1 MGYLLIKSLHMV
13 LVLFWVS
20 GMVVQAFVLT
30 AADKLA
36 GPALPQEL
44 ARLRLLRKWE
54 RMLTTPA
61 MVGAL
66 ASGVYLATSAG
77 WFGSAWLSV
86 KLALVLALA
95 AVHGMQAGRL
105 RRLAEAAGNVGDA
118 GEVGRG
124 RLLPVVLTAPV
135 LIILLVVIKPF

>member
-1 MGYLLIKSLHMV
+1 MAYLLIKSLHLA
-13 LVLFWVS
+13 LVLFWVA
-20 GMVVQAFVLT
+20 GMVVQAFVLA
-30 AADKLA
+30 AADKLP

-54 RMLTTPA
+54 RLLTTPA

-77 WFGSAWLSV
+77 WFGSGWLPV
-86 KLALVLALA
+86 KLALVLLLA

-105 RRLAEAAGNVGDA
+105 RRLAEAAGDA
-118 GEVGRG
+118 TEASRA
-124 RLLPVVLTAPV
+124 RLMPVVLAAPV
-135 LIILLVVIKPF
+135 LIILLVVMKPF

>member
-1 MGYLLIKSLHMV
+1 MAYLLIKSLHLA
-13 LVLFWVS
+13 LVLFWVA
-20 GMVVQAFVLT
+20 GMVVQAFVLA
-30 AADKLA
+30 AADKLP

-54 RMLTTPA
+54 RLLTTPA

-77 WFGSAWLSV
+77 WFGSGWLSV
-86 KLALVLALA
+86 KLALVLVLA

-105 RRLAEAAGNVGDA
+105 RRLAEAAGDA
-118 GEVGRG
+118 SEAGRA
-124 RLLPVVLTAPV
+124 RMVPVVLAAPV
-135 LIILLVVIKPF
+135 LIILLVVLKPF

>member
-1 MGYLLIKSLHMV
+1 MAYLLIKSLHLA
-13 LVLFWVS
+13 LVLFWVA
-20 GMVVQAFVLT
+20 GMVVQAFVLA
-30 AADKLA
+30 AADKLP

-54 RMLTTPA
+54 RLLTTPA

-77 WFGSAWLSV
+77 WFGSGWLSV
-86 KLALVLALA
+86 KLALVLLLA

-105 RRLAEAAGNVGDA
+105 RRLAEAAGDA
-118 GEVGRG
+118 SEAGRA
-124 RLLPVVLTAPV
+124 RLMPVVLAAPV
-135 LIILLVVIKPF
+135 LIILLVVLKPF

>member
-1 MGYLLIKSLHMV
+1 MAYLLIKSLHLA
-13 LVLFWVS
+13 LVLFWVA
-20 GMVVQAFVLT
+20 GMVVQAFVLA
-30 AADKLA
+30 AADKLP

-54 RMLTTPA
+54 RLLTTPA

-77 WFGSAWLSV
+77 WFGSGWLPV
-86 KLALVLALA
+86 KLALVLLLA

-105 RRLAEAAGNVGDA
+105 RRLAEAAGDVTEA
-118 GEVGRG
+118 GRA
-124 RLLPVVLTAPV
+124 RMAPVVLAAPV
-135 LIILLVVIKPF
+135 LIILLVVMKPF

>member
-1 MGYLLIKSLHMV
+1 MAYLLIKSLHLA
-13 LVLFWVS
+13 LVLFWVA
-20 GMVVQAFVLT
+20 GMVVQAFVLA
-30 AADKLA
+30 AADKLP

-54 RMLTTPA
+54 RLLTTPA

-86 KLALVLALA
+86 KLALVLVLA

-105 RRLAEAAGNVGDA
+105 RRLAEAAGDVT
-118 GEVGRG
+118 EEGRA
-124 RLLPVVLTAPV
+124 RLMPVVLAAPV
-135 LIILLVVIKPF
+135 LIILLVVMKPF

>member
-1 MGYLLIKSLHMV
+1 MAYLLIKSLHLA
-13 LVLFWVS
+13 LVLFWVA
-20 GMVVQAFVLT
+20 GMVVQAFVLA
-30 AADKLA
+30 AADKLP

-54 RMLTTPA
+54 RLLTTPS

-77 WFGSAWLSV
+77 WFGSGWLSV
-86 KLALVLALA
+86 KLALVLLLA

-105 RRLAEAAGNVGDA
+105 RRLAEAAGDGTEA
-118 GEVGRG
+118 GRA
-124 RLLPVVLTAPV
+124 RLVPVVLAAPM
-135 LIILLVVIKPF
+135 LIILLVVMKPF

>member
-1 MGYLLIKSLHMV
+1 MAYLLIKSLHLA
-13 LVLFWVS
+13 LVLFWVE
-20 GMVVQAFVLT
+20 GMVVQAFVLA
-30 AADKLA
+30 AADKLP

-54 RMLTTPA
+54 RLLTTPA

-77 WFGSAWLSV
+77 WFGSGWLSV
-86 KLALVLALA
+86 KLALVLVLA

-105 RRLAEAAGNVGDA
+105 RRLAEAAG
-118 GEVGRG
+118 EVTEARPM
-124 RLLPVVLTAPV
+124 RLMPVVLAAPV
-135 LIILLVVIKPF
+135 LIILLVVVKPF

>member
-1 MGYLLIKSLHMV
+1 MAYLLVKSLHLA
-13 LVLFWVS
+13 LVLFWVA
-20 GMVVQAFVLT
+20 GMVVQAFVLA
-30 AADKLA
+30 AADKLP

-54 RMLTTPA
+54 RLLTTPA

-77 WFGSAWLSV
+77 WFGSGWLSV
-86 KLALVLALA
+86 KLALVLLLA

-105 RRLAEAAGNVGDA
+105 RRLAEAAGDVTEA
-118 GEVGRG
+118 GRA
-124 RLLPVVLTAPV
+124 RLMPVVLAAPV
-135 LIILLVVIKPF
+135 LIILLVVMKPF

>member
-1 MGYLLIKSLHMV
+1 MAYLLIKSLHLA
-13 LVLFWVS
+13 LVLFWVA
-20 GMVVQAFVLT
+20 GMVVQAFVLA
-30 AADKLA
+30 AADKLP

-54 RMLTTPA
+54 RLLTTPA

-77 WFGSAWLSV
+77 WFGSGWLSV
-86 KLALVLALA
+86 KLALVLLLA

-105 RRLAEAAGNVGDA
+105 RRLAEAAGDVAEA
-118 GEVGRG
+118 GRA
-124 RLLPVVLTAPV
+124 RLMPVVLAAPV
-135 LIILLVVIKPF
+135 LIILLVVMKPF

>member
-1 MGYLLIKSLHMV
+1 MTYLLIKSLHLA
-13 LVLFWVS
+13 LVLFWVA
-20 GMVVQAFVLT
+20 GTVVQAFVLA
-30 AADKLA
+30 AADKLP

-54 RMLTTPA
+54 RLLTTPA

-77 WFGSAWLSV
+77 WFGSGWLSV
-86 KLALVLALA
+86 KLALVLLLA

-105 RRLAEAAGNVGDA
+105 RRLAEAAGNASEA
-118 GEVGRG
+118 GRA
-124 RLLPVVLTAPV
+124 RLMPVVLAAPV
-135 LIILLVVIKPF
+135 LIILLVVVKPF

>member
-1 MGYLLIKSLHMV
+1 MAYLLIKSLHLA
-13 LVLFWVS
+13 LVLFWVA
-20 GMVVQAFVLT
+20 GMVVQAFVLA
-30 AADKLA
+30 AADKLP

-54 RMLTTPA
+54 RLLTTPA

-77 WFGSAWLSV
+77 WFGSGWLSV
-86 KLALVLALA
+86 KLALVLVLA

-105 RRLAEAAGNVGDA
+105 RRLAEAGDGTEAGRA
-118 GEVGRG
+118 
-124 RLLPVVLTAPV
+124 RLMPVVLAAPV
-135 LIILLVVIKPF
+135 LIILLVVMKPF

>member
-1 MGYLLIKSLHMV
+1 MAYLLIKSLHLA
-13 LVLFWVS
+13 LVLFWVA
-20 GMVVQAFVLT
+20 GMVVQEFVLA
-30 AADKLA
+30 AADKLP

-54 RMLTTPA
+54 RLLTTPA

-77 WFGSAWLSV
+77 WFGSGWLSM
-86 KLALVLALA
+86 KLGLVLVLA

-105 RRLAEAAGNVGDA
+105 RRLEAAGDVTEA
-118 GEVGRG
+118 GRA
-124 RLLPVVLTAPV
+124 RLTPVVLVAPV
-135 LIILLVVIKPF
+135 LIILLVVMKPF

>member
-1 MGYLLIKSLHMV
+1 MAYLLIKSLHLA
-13 LVLFWVS
+13 LVLFWVA
-20 GMVVQAFVLT
+20 GMVVQAFVLA
-30 AADKLA
+30 AADKLP

-54 RMLTTPA
+54 RLLTTPS

-77 WFGSAWLSV
+77 WFGSGWLSV
-86 KLALVLALA
+86 KLALVLLLA

-105 RRLAEAAGNVGDA
+105 RRLAEAAGDVTEA
-118 GEVGRG
+118 GRA
-124 RLLPVVLTAPV
+124 RLTPVVLVAPV
-135 LIILLVVIKPF
+135 LIILLVVMKPF

>member
-1 MGYLLIKSLHMV
+1 MAYLLIKSLHLA
-13 LVLFWVS
+13 LVLFWVA
-20 GMVVQAFVLT
+20 GMVVQAFVLA
-30 AADKLA
+30 AADKLP

-54 RMLTTPA
+54 RLLTTPS

-77 WFGSAWLSV
+77 WFGSGWLSV
-86 KLALVLALA
+86 KLALVLVLA

-105 RRLAEAAGNVGDA
+105 RRLAEAAGDVTEA
-118 GEVGRG
+118 GRA
-124 RLLPVVLTAPV
+124 RLMPVVLAAPV
-135 LIILLVVIKPF
+135 LIILLVVMKPF

>member
-1 MGYLLIKSLHMV
+1 MAYLLIKSLHLA
-13 LVLFWVS
+13 LVLFWVA
-20 GMVVQAFVLT
+20 GMVVQAFVLA
-30 AADKLA
+30 AADKLP

-54 RMLTTPA
+54 RLLTTPA

-77 WFGSAWLSV
+77 WFGSGWLLV
-86 KLALVLALA
+86 KLALVLLLA

-105 RRLAEAAGNVGDA
+105 RRLAEVAGGA
-118 GEVGRG
+118 TEASRA
-124 RLLPVVLTAPV
+124 RLMPVVLAAPV
-135 LIILLVVIKPF
+135 LIILLVVMKPF

>member
-1 MGYLLIKSLHMV
+1 MAYLLIKSLHLA
-13 LVLFWVS
+13 LVLFWVA
-20 GMVVQAFVLT
+20 GMVVQAFVLA
-30 AADKLA
+30 AADKLP

-54 RMLTTPA
+54 RLLTTPA

-77 WFGSAWLSV
+77 WFGSGWLSV
-86 KLALVLALA
+86 KLALVLLLA

-105 RRLAEAAGNVGDA
+105 RRLAEAAGDA
-118 GEVGRG
+118 TEASRA
-124 RLLPVVLTAPV
+124 RLMPVVLVAPV
-135 LIILLVVIKPF
+135 LIILLVVMKPF

>member
-1 MGYLLIKSLHMV
+1 MAYLLIKSLHLV

-20 GMVVQAFVLT
+20 GMVVQAFVLA
-30 AADKLA
+30 AADKLP

-105 RRLAEAAGNVGDA
+105 RRLAEAAEDA

-135 LIILLVVIKPF
+135 VIVLLVVFKPF

>member
-1 MGYLLIKSLHMV
+1 MAYLLIKSLHMA

-54 RMLTTPA
+54 RLLTTPA

-77 WFGSAWLSV
+77 WFGSPWLSV
-86 KLALVLALA
+86 KLTLVLVLA
-95 AVHGMQAGRL
+95 AVHGIQAGRF
-105 RRLAEAAGNVGDA
+105 RRMAEAVGD
-118 GEVGRG
+118 VGDVERG
-124 RLLPVVLTAPV
+124 RLLPIVVTVPV
-135 LIILLVVIKPF
+135 LIILLVVVKPF

>member
-1 MGYLLIKSLHMV
+1 MAYLLIKSLHLV
-13 LVLFWVS
+13 LVLFWVA
-20 GMVVQAFVLT
+20 GMVVQAFVL
-30 AADKLA
+30 AGADKLP

-54 RMLTTPA
+54 RLLTTPA

-77 WFGSAWLSV
+77 WFGSGWLSV
-86 KLALVLALA
+86 KLALVLLLA

-105 RRLAEAAGNVGDA
+105 RRLAEAAGDVTEA
-118 GEVGRG
+118 GRA
-124 RLLPVVLTAPV
+124 RLMPLVLAAPV
-135 LIILLVVIKPF
+135 LIILLAVMKPF

>member
-1 MGYLLIKSLHMV
+1 MAYLLIKSLHLA
-13 LVLFWVS
+13 LVLFWVA
-20 GMVVQAFVLT
+20 GMVVQAFVLA
-30 AADKLA
+30 AADKLP

-54 RMLTTPA
+54 RLLTTPA

-77 WFGSAWLSV
+77 WFGSGWLSV
-86 KLALVLALA
+86 KLALVLLLA

-105 RRLAEAAGNVGDA
+105 RRLAEAAGDA
-118 GEVGRG
+118 SEAGRA
-124 RLLPVVLTAPV
+124 RLMPVVLAAPV
-135 LIILLVVIKPF
+135 LIILLVVMKPF

>member
-1 MGYLLIKSLHMV
+1 MAYLLVKSLHLA
-13 LVLFWVS
+13 LVLFWVA
-20 GMVVQAFVLT
+20 GMVVQAFVLA
-30 AADKLA
+30 AADKLP

-54 RMLTTPA
+54 RLLTTPA

-77 WFGSAWLSV
+77 WFGSGWLSV
-86 KLALVLALA
+86 KLALVLLLA

-105 RRLAEAAGNVGDA
+105 RRLAEAAGDA
-118 GEVGRG
+118 TEAGRA
-124 RLLPVVLTAPV
+124 RLMPVVLAAPV
-135 LIILLVVIKPF
+135 LIILLVVVKPF

>member
-1 MGYLLIKSLHMV
+1 MAYLLIKSLHLA
-13 LVLFWVS
+13 LVLFWVA
-20 GMVVQAFVLT
+20 GMVVQAFVLA
-30 AADKLA
+30 AADRLP

-54 RMLTTPA
+54 RLLTTPA

-77 WFGSAWLSV
+77 WFGSGWLSV
-86 KLALVLALA
+86 KLALVLLLT

-105 RRLAEAAGNVGDA
+105 RRLAAGGDA
-118 GEVGRG
+118 TEAGRA
-124 RLLPVVLTAPV
+124 RVMPVVLAAPV
-135 LIILLVVIKPF
+135 LIILLVVMKPF

>member
-1 MGYLLIKSLHMV
+1 MAYLLIKSLHLA
-13 LVLFWVS
+13 LVLFWVA
-20 GMVVQAFVLT
+20 GMVVQAFVLA
-30 AADKLA
+30 AADKLP

-54 RMLTTPA
+54 RLLTTPA

-77 WFGSAWLSV
+77 WFGSGWLSV
-86 KLALVLALA
+86 KLALVLLLA

-105 RRLAEAAGNVGDA
+105 RRLVEAAGDGTEA
-118 GEVGRG
+118 GRA
-124 RLLPVVLTAPV
+124 RLMPVVLAAPV
-135 LIILLVVIKPF
+135 LIILLVVMKPF

>member
-1 MGYLLIKSLHMV
+1 MAYLLIKSLHLA
-13 LVLFWVS
+13 LVLFWVA
-20 GMVVQAFVLT
+20 GMVVQAFALA
-30 AADKLA
+30 AADKLP

-54 RMLTTPA
+54 RLLTTPS

-77 WFGSAWLSV
+77 WFGSGWLSV
-86 KLALVLALA
+86 KLALVLLLA

-105 RRLAEAAGNVGDA
+105 RRLAEAAGDVTEA
-118 GEVGRG
+118 GRA
-124 RLLPVVLTAPV
+124 RLMPVVLAAPV
-135 LIILLVVIKPF
+135 LIILLVVMKPF

>member
-1 MGYLLIKSLHMV
+1 MAYLLIKSLHLA
-13 LVLFWVS
+13 LVLFWVA
-20 GMVVQAFVLT
+20 GMVVQAFVLA
-30 AADKLA
+30 AADKLP

-54 RMLTTPA
+54 RLLTTPS

-77 WFGSAWLSV
+77 WFGSGWLSV
-86 KLALVLALA
+86 KLALVLLLA

-105 RRLAEAAGNVGDA
+105 RRLAEAAGDGTEA
-118 GEVGRG
+118 GRA
-124 RLLPVVLTAPV
+124 RLVPVVLAAPV
-135 LIILLVVIKPF
+135 LIILLVVMKPF